1 MHNNTQGGASEQ
13 PSVFMS
19 QNIEAY
25 PMEFT
30 GSGAE
35 YFRVWIVNVLLGIV
49 TLGFYTPWARRRTA
63 MYFYGHSMVAH
74 SPLEFT
80 AQQRKMVLGFVLLA
94 LISVAYQI
102 AAKTG
107 QDLAVGLMLL
117 AGAALAPYLWASA
130 MRFRLGATRWK
141 GLRLQF
147 SASWKE
153 VYLASWPVFALALV
167 WLAVFFGMQM
177 LSPELAAMLE
187 GPARGAGA
195 KARPQF
201 TSSMGALLGLG
212 LLLSILCF
220 IRLEYNYK
228 SLLVLRAR
236 LGAEHGRWKPVYAD
250 FVKVWLATVAVFIA
264 CALVLWLIVT
274 ALMGGS
280 IAMLLLGKGASK
292 GNLLWIIVIAIA
304 GVLGFIFLLFL
315 ASAPARA
322 YREARMFQLL
332 WNNIGVSQI
341 ARFKCNLR
349 AGRYVRLRLKNM
361 VLTLLTLGFYRP
373 FARVSEYRMKLE
385 SVTLHIKGGADQV
398 AGVLTRQQ
406 EGGLGDA
413 LADAAGLD
421 LIG

>member
-1 MHNNTQGGASEQ
+1 MHHNTQGGAAEQ

-30 GSGAE
+30 GSGGE

-63 MYFYGHSMVAH
+63 MYFYGHSLVAH

-94 LISVAYQI
+94 LISIAYQI

-167 WLAVFFGMQM
+167 
-177 LSPELAAMLE
+177 
-187 GPARGAGA
+187 
-195 KARPQF
+195 
-201 TSSMGALLGLG
+201 
-212 LLLSILCF
+212 
-220 IRLEYNYK
+220 
-228 SLLVLRAR
+228 
-236 LGAEHGRWKPVYAD
+236 
-250 FVKVWLATVAVFIA
+250 
-264 CALVLWLIVT
+264 
-274 ALMGGS
+274 
-280 IAMLLLGKGASK
+280 
-292 GNLLWIIVIAIA
+292 
-304 GVLGFIFLLFL
+304 
-315 ASAPARA
+315 
-322 YREARMFQLL
+322 
-332 WNNIGVSQI
+332 
-341 ARFKCNLR
+341 
-349 AGRYVRLRLKNM
+349 
-361 VLTLLTLGFYRP
+361 YRP
-373 FARVSEYRMKLE
+373 FASGPE
-385 SVTLHIKGGADQV
+385 V
-398 AGVLTRQQ
+398 AMPRS
-406 EGGLGDA
+406 
-413 LADAAGLD
+413 
-421 LIG
+421 

>member
-1 MHNNTQGGASEQ
+1 MHHNTQGGAAEQ

-25 PMEFT
+25 PLEFT
-30 GSGAE
+30 GSGGE

-63 MYFYGHSMVAH
+63 MYFYGHSLVAH

-94 LISVAYQI
+94 LISIAYQI

-117 AGAALAPYLWASA
+117 AGAVLAPYLWASA

-167 WLAVFFGMQM
+167 WFGVFFGMQM
-177 LSPELAAMLE
+177 LSPELAQALD
-187 GPARGAGA
+187 GPAASGAP
-195 KARPQF
+195 KVKPQF
-201 TSSMGALLGLG
+201 TAPMGALLGLG

-236 LGAEHGRWKPVYAD
+236 LGNEHGRWKPVYMD
-250 FVKVWLATVAVFIA
+250 FVKVWLSTVAVFIL
-264 CALVLWLIVT
+264 CALLALTITT
-274 ALMGGS
+274 ALLKES
-280 IAMLLLGKGASK
+280 VAMFLVGHSGKNNLFWIITVVIIGISAFFFLLL
-292 GNLLWIIVIAIA
+292 
-304 GVLGFIFLLFL
+304 L

-349 AGRYVRLRLKNM
+349 AGRFVRLRLKNM

-398 AGVLTRQQ
+398 AGVLVRQQ

>member
-1 MHNNTQGGASEQ
+1 MHHNTQGGAAEQ

-30 GSGAE
+30 GSGGE

-63 MYFYGHSMVAH
+63 MYFYGHSLVAH

-94 LISVAYQI
+94 LISIAYQI

-117 AGAALAPYLWASA
+117 AGAVLAPYLWASA

-167 WLAVFFGMQM
+167 WFGVFFGMQM
-177 LSPELAAMLE
+177 LSPELAQALD
-187 GPARGAGA
+187 GPAASGAP
-195 KARPQF
+195 KVKPQF
-201 TSSMGALLGLG
+201 TAPMGALLGLG

-236 LGAEHGRWKPVYAD
+236 LGNEHGRWKPVYMD
-250 FVKVWLATVAVFIA
+250 FVKVWLSTVAVFIL
-264 CALVLWLIVT
+264 CALLALTITT
-274 ALMGGS
+274 ALLKES
-280 IAMLLLGKGASK
+280 VAMFLVGHSGKNNLFWIITVVIIGISAFFFLLL
-292 GNLLWIIVIAIA
+292 
-304 GVLGFIFLLFL
+304 L

-398 AGVLTRQQ
+398 AGVLVRQQ